1 MADDEQGASR
11 EQRLR
16 RDTLAVVVG
25 IFLTVVGVV
34 GVVVGL
40 VDGRVSAVAGS
51 GVWLL
56 IGLVV
61 LVFGARAH
69 HRVTSSAP

>member
-1 MADDEQGASR
+1 MVDDEQGTSR
-11 EQRLR
+11 DERLR

-25 IFLTVVGVV
+25 VVLTVVGVV

-40 VDGRVSAVAGS
+40 LDGRVSAVAGS

-61 LVFGARAH
+61 LVAGARAR